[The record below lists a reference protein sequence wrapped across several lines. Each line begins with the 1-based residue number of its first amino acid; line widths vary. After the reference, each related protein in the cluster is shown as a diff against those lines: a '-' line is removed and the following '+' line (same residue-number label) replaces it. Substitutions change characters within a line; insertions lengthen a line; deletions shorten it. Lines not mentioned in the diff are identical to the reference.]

1 MIDYFDCHADT
12 LTAIEKQGETLME
25 NTCDVDLKRIR
36 KFAGR
41 STQTFALW
49 KDAAA
54 VDPEHPEEEFQK
66 TYNRALELLGEAEDY
81 VSLCTS
87 GAEMEA
93 AHKAGKTAAF
103 LSVED
108 ISVMG
113 KCVEDIRKLGIRF
126 AMLTWTYENRY
137 ACGSKVSQE
146 NGLTSEGKELVK
158 TLIDQKII
166 LDFSHLSDKGAEDIL
181 LMTDTPVIASHSNV
195 RKICQHSRNLTDEL
209 IREIIRR
216 KGLIGM
222 NYFLPFVGEQPSIS
236 DVLRHMDAV
245 LALGGEDV
253 LALGGDFDGCSGC
266 FPEGIC
272 GVESIPALRRHMEE
286 AGFGDALINKIFWE
300 NGYRFVME
308 NVR

>member
-12 LTAIEKQGETLME
+12 LTAIKQGEILME

-41 STQTFALW
+41 STQIFALW

-54 VDPEHPEEEFQK
+54 ADPEHPEEEFRK
-66 TYNRALELLGEAEDY
+66 TYNRALKLLGEAKDY
-81 VSLCTS
+81 VALCTS

-126 AMLTWTYENRY
+126 AMLTWNYENRY
-137 ACGSKVSQE
+137 ACGSKVSQK
-146 NGLTSEGKELVK
+146 NGLTPEGRELVK
-158 TLIDQKII
+158 MLIDQKII

-195 RKICQHSRNLTDEL
+195 RKICPHSRNLTDEL

-272 GVESIPALRRHMEE
+272 GVESVPTLRRHMEK
-286 AGFGDALINKIFWE
+286 AGFGETLIDKILFE
-300 NGYRFVME
+300 NGCRFVKE
-308 NVR
+308 NLM